1 MGRAE
6 MVWNVVR
13 WRGAFM
19 GLTRQQPAARV
30 CDGLLKTCYLRITV
44 DLAMR
49 LSTSRPRPSHCA
61 PFRRCR
67 PTRRPRRGSSG
78 NGLAAFSHAL
88 YWNGA
93 VNIFYTFQNLESRML
108 FPLSTFHF

>member
-49 LSTSRPRPSHCA
+49 LSTSRPRPSHFA
-61 PFRRCR
+61 PFRLAVAACR
-67 PTRRPRRGSSG
+67 EGGRDSSG
-78 NGLAAFSHAL
+78 IGLAVFSHAL
-88 YWNGA
+88 YRNGA
-93 VNIFYTFQNLESRML
+93 VNGLYTNLKSES
-108 FPLSTFHF
+108 